1 MAKDQLH
8 QFQVLNPSVCTLFT
22 KVNGPLHIETRLFC
36 RKETLHQNWDSWVSL
51 SRPCR
56 IQVQYLEVTFP
67 LMSIRSSLSVALPA
81 RLLAGRGKGLNV
93 ER

>member
-8 QFQVLNPSVCTLFT
+8 QVQVLNPSVCTLFT

-36 RKETLHQNWDSWVSL
+36 RKETLHQNWDSWVSF

-67 LMSIRSSLSVALPA
+67 LMYVAHSLLHFLPVSW
-81 RLLAGRGKGLNV
+81 LVV
-93 ER
+93 EKD